1 MSIQDIDDQLKVK
14 KTELNYEKD
23 SLRREKLQDQI
34 KSLQFKREIVEIK
47 EKIKQLSS

>member
-1 MSIQDIDDQLKVK
+1 MSIQDIDDQLTVK

-34 KSLQFKREIVEIK
+34 KSLQYKREIEVIRD
-47 EKIKQLSS
+47 KIRMLG